1 VQEFSGKPQ
10 NEKTEDAPSRPTYEK
25 PAIVWDEVLQVR
37 AGLSIGCNKQSGQS
51 DPCDAAPA
59 S

>member
-37 AGLSIGCNKQSGQS
+37 AGLSI
-51 DPCDAAPA
+51 
-59 S
+59 